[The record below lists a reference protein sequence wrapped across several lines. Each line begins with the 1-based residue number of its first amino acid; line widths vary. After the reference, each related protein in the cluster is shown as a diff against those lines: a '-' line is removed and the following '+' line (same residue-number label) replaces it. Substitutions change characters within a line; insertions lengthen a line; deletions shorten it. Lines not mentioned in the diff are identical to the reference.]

1 MYGLQVNSRTN
12 SDLYCDLDADRPL
25 EDDVVSDAFADPQ
38 GGIEG
43 SLFLDTLDGEV
54 PLQESSGFGEELGDA
69 SSNIISLAFRGLEKR
84 RGQNKKA
91 GIKTEV
97 YITHE
102 DFEEGYERDAFLL
115 IYGHAYNLFEP
126 DTNQSPEEQIE
137 STARAINFFFCLSN
151 EDVTFEDAANA
162 LSSGFA
168 PDEQVRIDVVRL
180 RFMYEFW
187 QCWKVI
193 PNLGPLAC
201 LLPSRIEA
209 SAAFHAGVEGT
220 ILCKQAWQS
229 PGLSI
234 DQLIDRVIYVLG
246 DSHFYMGKDPRD
258 VLMDCIDRLLLEY
271 VLSARGDNIYVTG
284 KNPSRMIEDR
294 LKDKKNS
301 GNQDTIWWS
310 KLF

>member
-1 MYGLQVNSRTN
+1 MYGLQINPD
-12 SDLYCDLDADRPL
+12 SDSDHYCDLDADRPL
-25 EDDVVSDAFADPQ
+25 EDDAIGDPLPDPQ
-38 GGIEG
+38 GGLEG

-54 PLQESSGFGEELGDA
+54 PLQESSSFGEELSDA

-84 RGQNKKA
+84 RGQNKKE
-91 GIKTEV
+91 GIKKEI

-115 IYGHAYNLFEP
+115 IYGHAYNLFDP
-126 DTNQSPEEQIE
+126 DTSKSTQEQLE
-137 STARAINFFFCLSN
+137 SAARAIDFFFCLSKN
-151 EDVTFEDAANA
+151 EITFEDAANA
-162 LSSGFA
+162 LSGGYA

-180 RFMYEFW
+180 RIMYEFW

-193 PNLGPLAC
+193 PSLGPLAC
-201 LLPSRIEA
+201 LLPSRVEA
-209 SAAFHAGVEGT
+209 SAAFHAGIEGT

-234 DQLIDRVIYVLG
+234 DQLIDRTIYVLG
-246 DSHFYMGKDPRD
+246 DSHFYMGKDPHE
-258 VLMDCIDRLLLEY
+258 VLMNCIDRLILEY

-301 GNQDTIWWS
+301 GDQDTIWWS